1 MCECG
6 PSGELCTKTAVFKTI
21 EFKNA
26 WNGEYRTKCASKCE
40 KKKMCKGFQIT
51 NTMSGNDHMTSRA
64 QCELLNQ
71 EVTGFSKISST
82 RLLKEEDKNTNKD
95 KNKSKKENT
104 KKDKNENKD
113 EEEVEEETTTMFT
126 CGMLQ
131 SETPHET
138 ESPSAAPIDP
148 KTSKFIKHVKSKC
161 EAKSRKT
168 HYSTIKDLNIHGCEN
183 KCSDDVDCKSFQ
195 FEDRATKPKCF
206 LYNHRTK
213 LKSGSERHTCGISK
227 PLEIQKCELK
237 VVHEHKFKSV
247 DNAPYYGA
255 HTDFLEITK
264 KKDEESMCSYYY
276 EKTPW
281 CKYNNSREGG
291 DSAQVW
297 NVEDEYYTPQGLR
310 DEEVLSKETFRITD
324 AAHDS
329 TIIKGWHYF
338 DYYEVYYPDY
348 DEWNDHMMA
357 TRVKVYNLSNP
368 KQDVVGKKR
377 GYSHPVSKEVPT
389 HIKDKKGNFKVNQKY
404 EGNIEIE
411 IKCTNGCWCSVKK
424 FKTSKGN
431 VYAMTDGSRSD
442 GNNRARNVLK

>member
-6 PSGELCTKTAVFKTI
+6 PSDELCTDLNAVFKII

-51 NTMSGNDHMTSRA
+51 NTMSGNDQMTSRA

-113 EEEVEEETTTMFT
+113 EEEVEEKTTTMFT

-131 SETPHET
+131 SET

-161 EAKSRKT
+161 KAKRGKT
-168 HYSTIKDLNIHGCEN
+168 HYSIVKDLNIHGCEN
-183 KCSDDVDCKSFQ
+183 TCSDDVDCKSFQ
-195 FEDRATKPKCF
+195 FADHAKEPKCF

-213 LKSGSERHTCGISK
+213 LNGGSDRHTCGISK

-247 DNAPYYGA
+247 EKAPYYGD

-264 KKDEESMCSYYY
+264 KKDKESMCSYYY
-276 EKTPW
+276 DPTW
-281 CKYNNSREGG
+281 CNYKNSREGG

-297 NVEDEYYTPQGLR
+297 NVEDYYYTPEQLK
-310 DEEVLSKETFRITD
+310 DEEILSKETFRITD

-338 DYYEVYYPDY
+338 NYYGIDYYPEHA
-348 DEWNDHMMA
+348 EWNDHMMA
-357 TRVKVYNLSNP
+357 PRVKVYNLSNP
-368 KQDVVGKKR
+368 NQDIVGKR
-377 GYSHPVSKEVPT
+377 AGYSHPVSKEVPT
-389 HIKDKKGNFKVNQKY
+389 HIKDEKGNFKENQKY

-424 FKTSKGN
+424 VKTSKGN